1 MYEKTEQLSDDETK
15 GRDYAV
21 VTGDFSD
28 VEREGK
34 EVKRKSAIM
43 IVDRC

>member
-28 VEREGK
+28 VESK

-43 IVDRC
+43 IVDRCW